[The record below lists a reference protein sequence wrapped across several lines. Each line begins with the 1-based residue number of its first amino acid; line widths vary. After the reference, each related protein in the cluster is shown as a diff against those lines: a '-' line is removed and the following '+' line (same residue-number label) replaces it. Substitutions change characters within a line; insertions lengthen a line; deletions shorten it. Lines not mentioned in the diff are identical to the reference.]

1 MKITKSHKLIAKR
14 MLGYR
19 KDPAGFIK
27 NCLGVEHFWPK
38 MEEVANSVRDN
49 MYTAVPACHS
59 VSKTYGAA
67 RIAVWFKTCF
77 QPSTVVTTAP
87 SDTLVKNQLWKEIHA
102 AYSGSK
108 IPLGGKMTTLT
119 WDCKPSPAV
128 LKTLP
133 PEKKGQW
140 EKNFAMGFATS
151 PDTATEQATKM
162 QGFHNEWMLIIFD
175 EACGIIRPIWKAAT
189 QGLMVNS
196 KCRFLAI
203 GNPTDPTG
211 YFYKICQPESKWNVI
226 SISVKDTP
234 NYKEDK
240 EIIPSV
246 AGRMYYNDMKAEHG
260 EDSNTFKVRV
270 LGEFPTYLEG
280 TFYGDRMAQLER
292 NDPPS
297 IGDYPWEENT
307 KVYTFG
313 DYGDIYTAIIFVQF
327 IQSTIRIIDFY
338 YDNDGVGVSGYA
350 KMMDTKPY
358 VYASRQGHW
367 AGWDLDPSTGSNRK
381 RGGKTVKD
389 HFAELG
395 YDMRSVEKSSFND
408 GIEDVRGI
416 FNKLRINKRNCK
428 DLITALQKYRKKK
441 NEQLSTDDKPAYHRE
456 PVKDWTCHVADA
468 VRHLAR
474 AYRWHLY
481 IDGVPVGV
489 TKTYAP
495 YYAGVTEESGDWNP
509 LEV

>member
-1 MKITKSHKLIAKR
+1 
-14 MLGYR
+14 MLDYR
-19 KDPAGFIK
+19 QDPRGFIE
-27 NCLGVEHFWPK
+27 NCLGVEHFWKK

-77 QPSTVVTTAP
+77 QPSTVITTAP
-87 SDTLVKNQLWKEIHA
+87 SDALVKNQLWKEIHA

-119 WDCKPSPAV
+119 WDCKPSNAV
-128 LKTLP
+128 
-133 PEKKGQW
+133 
-140 EKNFAMGFATS
+140 
-151 PDTATEQATKM
+151 
-162 QGFHNEWMLIIFD
+162 EWMLIIFD

-226 SISVKDTP
+226 NISVKDTP
-234 NYKEDK
+234 NYIEDK

-246 AGRMYYNDMKAEHG
+246 AGRMYYDDMKAEHG

-280 TFYGDRMAQLER
+280 TFYGDRMAAMKRE
-292 NDPPS
+292 DH
-297 IGDYPWEENT
+297 IGDFPWEENAS
-307 KVYTFG
+307 VYTFG
-313 DYGDIYTAIIFVQF
+313 DYGDIHTAILFVQF
-327 IQSTIRIIDFY
+327 IQSTIRVIDFY

-358 VYASRQGHW
+358 VYAPRQAHW
-367 AGWDLDPSTGSNRK
+367 AGWDLDPDTGSNRK

-389 HFAELG
+389 SFAELG
-395 YDMRSVEKSSFND
+395 YDMHTVEKSAFND

-416 FNKLRINKRNCK
+416 FSKLRINKRNCR

-456 PVKDWTCHVADA
+456 PVRDWTCHVADA
-468 VRHLAR
+468 ARHLAR

-481 IDGVPVGV
+481 IDGIPIGV
-489 TKTYAP
+489 SKTFAP
-495 YYAGVTEESGDWNP
+495 YYAAVTEESGDWNP
-509 LEV
+509 LEK